1 MNLDT
6 IMSTDFLP
14 ITLAILGVFLSF
26 IKEINKL
33 LENKNV
39 VKIISL
45 LKSKEA
51 KKTKEVIEVKQ
62 NDKAELFKYLDELKK
77 EYKPDLS
84 GLLTYVDL
92 TDKKIKIEYGEGE
105 ILEKFIAMIK
115 DQLIDETLDI
125 FKVNNGVF
133 YPKVFEVKRTGFVTN
148 LLSLSITNFYAFP
161 FFNDQSE
168 LKGAVVLGF
177 FTSNEVILSASEFNM
192 IRQKLAGCSLQKT

>member
-1 MNLDT
+1 
-6 IMSTDFLP
+6 MSSSLTGFSNRH
-14 ITLAILGVFLSF
+14 IG
-26 IKEINKL
+26 INQ
-33 LENKNV
+33 
-39 VKIISL
+39 S
-45 LKSKEA
+45 
-51 KKTKEVIEVKQ
+51 
-62 NDKAELFKYLDELKK
+62 
-77 EYKPDLS
+77 DLS
-84 GLLTYVDL
+84 KMLNTIGVDSL
-92 TDKKIKIEYGEGE
+92 
-105 ILEKFIAMIK
+105 